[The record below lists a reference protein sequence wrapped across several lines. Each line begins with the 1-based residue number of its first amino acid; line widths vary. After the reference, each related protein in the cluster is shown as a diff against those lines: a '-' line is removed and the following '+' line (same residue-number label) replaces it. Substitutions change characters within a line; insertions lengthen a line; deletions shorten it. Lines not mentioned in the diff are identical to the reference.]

1 TSKASRRNVSP
12 IRLNRAEL
20 AGRLR
25 AWRIRDHGRVA
36 EIAHAMQ
43 PLTASQ
49 RATLAEI
56 GNGPDAYARYDSPA
70 GGLFPLLPRAPKA
83 SPLLPFFVSMQAA
96 SKGRN
101 ARAIAVVKFR
111 HAPYDTLAVV
121 AEKLEG
127 RWRVVSI
134 GSAVDH

>member
-1 TSKASRRNVSP
+1 
-12 IRLNRAEL
+12 
-20 AGRLR
+20 
-25 AWRIRDHGRVA
+25 
-36 EIAHAMQ
+36 
-43 PLTASQ
+43 
-49 RATLAEI
+49 
-56 GNGPDAYARYDSPA
+56 
-70 GGLFPLLPRAPKA
+70 LPRTPKA

-96 SKGRN
+96 AKGRN

-121 AEKLEG
+121 AERLEG